1 MTKYLVW
8 DIFPFWLT
16 HLFVLLLVVLDP
28 VSQKYLL
35 PLSMIV
41 EQIGMIKRGA
51 KYYLLSLSLR
61 ESKVHTIIFFGRR
74 HPMPDAC
81 EEGPAGVG
89 APSRWQ
95 MPSLDH
101 VT

>member
-1 MTKYLVW
+1 MVRK
-8 DIFPFWLT
+8 I
-16 HLFVLLLVVLDP
+16 
-28 VSQKYLL
+28 LL
-35 PLSMIV
+35 PPGMIV
-41 EQIGMIKRGA
+41 GQIGMIKRGA
-51 KYYLLSLSLR
+51 SYYLLSLSLR

-81 EEGPAGVG
+81 EKGPAGVG

-95 MPSLDH
+95 MPSLDQ